1 MKKNRDEFDRIRD
14 FFRPLAR
21 GNPAAL
27 DMRDDAALLDF
38 AAGAQLVVSADML
51 AEGVHFRR
59 EDPLDLVARKSLRV
73 NLSDLA
79 GKGAR
84 PLGFFMCLCW
94 PRRLSG
100 EEEMRRF
107 ADGLAEDGERF
118 GVPLL
123 GGDLIAGGEMSIA
136 VTVLGRAPEGGMPRR
151 SGGRVGD
158 DVYVSGCLGD
168 SALGLLLLEGRGSGG
183 LTAEGRGYLE
193 GRYLLPE
200 PRLALGEALA
210 SVVGASMDVSDGL
223 LADLRHICAASGV
236 GALVREAE
244 LPVSAAARVMIGED
258 AGLWDCVLGGGDE
271 YELLFS
277 AAPEARDEIAAIG
290 RREGVALTRI
300 GALTAESG
308 VRLQDGSGEVRVA
321 PEGGGY
327 RHF

>member
-1 MKKNRDEFDRIRD
+1 MKKNRNEFDRIRD

-27 DMRDDAALLDF
+27 EMRDDAALLEF
-38 AAGAQLVVSADML
+38 SAGAQLVVSADML

-84 PLGFFMCLCW
+84 PLGYFMCLCW

-100 EEEMRRF
+100 EEGMRRF
-107 ADGLAEDGERF
+107 ADGLAVDGERF

-151 SGGRVGD
+151 SGGRAGE

-168 SALGLLLLEGRGSGG
+168 SALGLLLLEGRGSGVS
-183 LTAEGRGYLE
+183 AEGREYLE

-200 PRLALGEALA
+200 PRLGLGAALA

-223 LADLRHICAASGV
+223 LADLRHVCTASGA

-244 LPVSAAARVMIGED
+244 LPVSAAARDMIGED
-258 AGLWDCVLGGGDE
+258 AGLWDCVLAGGDE

-277 AAPEARDEIAAIG
+277 AAPEARGEVAAIG

-308 VRLQDGSGEVRVA
+308 VRLEDGSGGVRVA